1 MWMTFLA
8 LRNSIAILMAALGV
22 AILGFVALGRL
33 PIDLFPNINLPI
45 INIGTVYTGAGVLD
59 IEKTVTY
66 PIEKAVSA
74 VSDVKFVESK
84 SRQGLSTVRVWM
96 NWGADVNN
104 GQTEVIQRIQQ
115 ILNSLP
121 TGIKQPFIV
130 RFDLSNIPV
139 CLVTVAGGGLD
150 ERQLYDLAYNVI
162 EPQLERLGGV
172 ASASVDGGKV
182 RQITVNLNRDQLFA
196 KGLSVLDVVRAV
208 NDSNFL
214 LPAGDIKV
222 GRLDYNIYTNN
233 QFKIVQPMEDIVVR
247 KAGANAVP
255 IHVKDIGY
263 VVDSHETQT
272 AIVRNDGERGVFMRV
287 NKQPG
292 ANTINVV
299 DQVKELLPRVIGV
312 PPGVKVGIT
321 FDQSTYIRQAIQSLW
336 HEALMGSGLAF
347 LVILVFLR
355 SLTSTLIISIAIPL
369 SILLSFICMY
379 FLGQTLNVFTL
390 GGLAL
395 AVGRLVDDSIVEL
408 ENINRHLNI
417 PGTPRS
423 RAVLEAAREVAM
435 PIFAA
440 TITTI
445 IVFVPTVFLEG
456 QTKLLFIPLTFT
468 ISISLFASFLIS
480 RTVTPLL
487 ALKIL
492 QPEKP
497 IDPASRGIKN
507 RVFRLSQRFFEGME
521 EVYQRIIEWALEHRA
536 LVVGGVAVAF
546 VASLFLVTAPYF
558 GLKPLIG
565 TEFFP
570 GSDEAQFRVNIRA
583 PVGTRVEETE
593 RIVKGMESI
602 IRTNVRPEE
611 MKSIVSNVGIPQG
624 RSAVFTNNT
633 GPHSATVQVYLSTAD
648 KRKRSDR
655 EIVNALRPKFAGQFP
670 GTTYRFVP
678 GGVVSRVINF
688 GSETAIEVEILGY
701 DLATADALSREVARI
716 MQSTEGIADVNIS
729 RDANYPEFQ
738 VAVDREKAAALGLS
752 QRDVAQAALFSLNS
766 NASVNPSVF
775 TDPRT
780 GNQYNVVVQLD
791 EPYRRTSDDLGRLF
805 VTTPT
810 DRPVLLSS
818 IASITKSTGPV
829 EIERKYQQRLIRIA
843 ANAVGRDL
851 GSASEE
857 LESKFRQLPMP
868 AGFSIRLGG
877 QTEQQREA
885 FGSLYFTSILAIIL
899 VYMVL
904 ASQFKSLMDPFTIM
918 FSVPMGLIGVFW
930 ALYLTNTTLSTTSFM
945 GIIMMVGIV
954 VSNGVLLVEYINE
967 LRRHGMPLLEAV
979 PRAGRIRLRPILMTV
994 LTTVVGLLPMAL
1006 AFGVGTE
1013 ANQPLAIAVIGGLLV
1028 STFFT
1033 LVLIPTLYVV
1043 FEERFPRTMHALE
1056 PEPTVPAPEAQRGQ
1070 PEPHPQRP

>member
-1 MWMTFLA
+1 MTLLA
-8 LRNSIAILMAALGV
+8 LRNSIAILMASLGV
-22 AILGFVALGRL
+22 AILGLVALGRL
-33 PIDLFPNINLPI
+33 PVDLFPNINLPI
-45 INIGTVYTGAGVLD
+45 INVGTIYTGAGVLD

-84 SRQGLSTVRVWM
+84 SRQGLSTVRLWM

-130 RFDLSNIPV
+130 RYDLSNIPV
-139 CLVTVAGGGLD
+139 VLVTVSGGGLD
-150 ERQLYDLAYNVI
+150 ERQLYDLTYNAI

-172 ASASVDGGKV
+172 ASASIDGGKV
-182 RQITVNLNRDQLFA
+182 RQITVNLNRDQLYA
-196 KGLSVLDVVRAV
+196 KGVSIVDVVSAV
-208 NDSNFL
+208 NSANFL
-214 LPAGDIKV
+214 LPAGDMKA
-222 GRLDYNIYTNN
+222 GRLDYNLYTNN
-233 QFKIVQPMEDIVVR
+233 QFAIVPPMENIVVR
-247 KAGANAVP
+247 TVGPNGVP
-255 IHVKDIGY
+255 IHVKDLGY
-263 VVDSHETQT
+263 VADSHETQT
-272 AIVRNDGERGVFMRV
+272 SIVRIDDERGVFLSV

-292 ANTINVV
+292 ANTIAVV
-299 DQVKELLPRVIGV
+299 DQVKKLLPKLLGV

-321 FDQSTYIRQAIQSLW
+321 FDQSIYIRRAIESLWDEAIQ
-336 HEALMGSGLAF
+336 GSVLAF
-347 LVILVFLR
+347 VVILVFLR

-417 PGTPRS
+417 PGTPR
-423 RAVLEAAREVAM
+423 RTAVLDAAREVAM
-435 PIFAA
+435 PIFSA

-456 QTKLLFIPLTFT
+456 QIKLLFIPLTFT
-468 ISISLFASFLIS
+468 ISISLFASFLVS

-487 ALKIL
+487 ALKLIT
-492 QPEKP
+492 PEKP
-497 IDPASRGIKN
+497 VGPASRSL
-507 RVFRLSQRFFEGME
+507 RDRLFLGSRYFFTWIE
-521 EVYQRIIEWALEHRA
+521 ERYARSIEWALAHPR
-536 LVVGGVAVAF
+536 LVVGSTAGAF
-546 VASLFLVTAPYF
+546 VASLFLVSAPSL
-558 GLKPLIG
+558 GLGPLIG

-570 GSDEAQFRVNIRA
+570 ASDEAQFRINLKA

-593 RIVKGMESI
+593 RIVKAMESI
-602 IRTNVRPEE
+602 VKAELRAEE
-611 MKSIVSNVGIPQG
+611 LVSIVSNVGIPQG
-624 RSAVFTNNT
+624 PSAVFTSNT
-633 GPHSATVQVYLSTAD
+633 GPHSASVQVDLSTAD
-648 KRKRSDR
+648 ERKRSDR
-655 EIVNALRPKFAGQFP
+655 EIIAALRPRFAGKFP

-678 GGVVSRVINF
+678 GGLVARTINF
-688 GSETAIEVEILGY
+688 GSDTALEVEVLGY
-701 DLATADALSREVARI
+701 DLGAADALSRELARI
-716 MQSTEGIADVNIS
+716 MESTSGVTDVTIS
-729 RDANYPEFQ
+729 RDANYPQFEIT
-738 VAVDREKAAALGLS
+738 VDREKAAAAGLF
-752 QRDVAQAALFSLNS
+752 QRGIAEAVLFSLNS
-766 NASVNPSVF
+766 NASISPSIF

-791 EPYRRTSDDLGRLF
+791 EPYRRTPEDLGRIF
-805 VTTPT
+805 VTT
-810 DRPVLLSS
+810 DDGRPVLLST
-818 IASITKSTGPV
+818 IADIKQSAGPV
-829 EIERKYQQRLIRIA
+829 EIERKYQQRLVRIA

-851 GSASEE
+851 GSISEE
-857 LESKFRQLPMP
+857 LEAKFGRLPLP
-868 AGFSIRLGG
+868 AGFTVRLGG
-877 QTEQQREA
+877 QTEQQRESFA
-885 FGSLYFTSILAIIL
+885 SLSFTSLLAVLL

-904 ASQFKSLMDPFTIM
+904 ASQFRSLKDPFTIM

-967 LRRHGMPLLEAV
+967 RRRHGEPLRVAV

-1033 LVLIPTLYVV
+1033 LILIPTLYVML
-1043 FEERFPRTMHALE
+1043 EERFPRTIR
-1056 PEPTVPAPEAQRGQ
+1056 EA
-1070 PEPHPQRP
+1070 EETS

>member
-1 MWMTFLA
+1 MTLLA
-8 LRNSIAILMAALGV
+8 LRNSIAILMASLGV
-22 AILGFVALGRL
+22 AILGLVALGRL
-33 PIDLFPNINLPI
+33 PVDLFPNINLPI
-45 INIGTVYTGAGVLD
+45 INVGTIYTGAGVLD

-84 SRQGLSTVRVWM
+84 SRQGLSTVRLWM

-130 RFDLSNIPV
+130 RYDLSNIPV
-139 CLVTVAGGGLD
+139 VLVTVSGGGLD
-150 ERQLYDLAYNVI
+150 ERQLYDLTYNAI

-172 ASASVDGGKV
+172 ASASIDGGKV
-182 RQITVNLNRDQLFA
+182 RQITVNLNRDQLYA
-196 KGLSVLDVVRAV
+196 KGVSIVDVVSAV
-208 NDSNFL
+208 NSANFL
-214 LPAGDIKV
+214 LPAGDMKA
-222 GRLDYNIYTNN
+222 GRLDYNLYTNN
-233 QFKIVQPMEDIVVR
+233 QFAIVPPMENIVVR
-247 KAGANAVP
+247 TVGPNGVP
-255 IHVKDIGY
+255 IHVKDLGY
-263 VVDSHETQT
+263 VADSHETQT
-272 AIVRNDGERGVFMRV
+272 SIVRIDDERGVFLSV

-292 ANTINVV
+292 ANTIAVV
-299 DQVKELLPRVIGV
+299 DQVKKLLPKLLGV

-321 FDQSTYIRQAIQSLW
+321 FDQSIYIRRAIESLWDEAIQ
-336 HEALMGSGLAF
+336 GSVLAF
-347 LVILVFLR
+347 VVILVFLR

-417 PGTPRS
+417 PGTPR
-423 RAVLEAAREVAM
+423 RTAVLDAAREVAM
-435 PIFAA
+435 PIFSA

-456 QTKLLFIPLTFT
+456 QIKLLFIPLTFT
-468 ISISLFASFLIS
+468 ISISLFASFLVS

-487 ALKIL
+487 ALKLIT
-492 QPEKP
+492 PEKP
-497 IDPASRGIKN
+497 VGPASRSL
-507 RVFRLSQRFFEGME
+507 RDRLFLGSRYFFTWIE
-521 EVYQRIIEWALEHRA
+521 ERYARSIEWALAHPR
-536 LVVGGVAVAF
+536 LVVGSTAGAF
-546 VASLFLVTAPYF
+546 VASLLLVSAPSL
-558 GLKPLIG
+558 GLGPLIG

-570 GSDEAQFRVNIRA
+570 ASDEAQFRINLRA

-593 RIVKGMESI
+593 RIVKAMESI
-602 IRTNVRPEE
+602 VKAELRAEE
-611 MKSIVSNVGIPQG
+611 LVSIVSNVGIPQG
-624 RSAVFTNNT
+624 PSAVFTSNT
-633 GPHSATVQVYLSTAD
+633 GPHSASVQVDLSTAD
-648 KRKRSDR
+648 ERKRSDR
-655 EIVNALRPKFAGQFP
+655 EIIAALRPRFAGKFP

-678 GGVVSRVINF
+678 GGLVARTINF
-688 GSETAIEVEILGY
+688 GSDTALEVEVLGY
-701 DLATADALSREVARI
+701 DLGAADALSRELARI
-716 MQSTEGIADVNIS
+716 MASTSGVTDVTIS
-729 RDANYPEFQ
+729 RDANYPQFEIT
-738 VAVDREKAAALGLS
+738 VDREKAAAAGLF
-752 QRDVAQAALFSLNS
+752 QRGIAEAVLFSLNS
-766 NASVNPSVF
+766 NASISPSIF

-791 EPYRRTSDDLGRLF
+791 EPYRRTPEDLGRIF
-805 VTTPT
+805 VTT
-810 DRPVLLSS
+810 DDGRPVLLST
-818 IASITKSTGPV
+818 IADIKQSAGPV
-829 EIERKYQQRLIRIA
+829 EIERKYQQRLVRIA

-851 GSASEE
+851 GSISEE
-857 LESKFRQLPMP
+857 LEAKFGRLPLP
-868 AGFSIRLGG
+868 AGFTVRLGG
-877 QTEQQREA
+877 QTEQQRESFA
-885 FGSLYFTSILAIIL
+885 SLSFTSLLAVLL

-904 ASQFKSLMDPFTIM
+904 ASQFRSLKDPFTIM

-967 LRRHGMPLLEAV
+967 RRRHGEPLRVAV

-1033 LVLIPTLYVV
+1033 LILIPTLYVML
-1043 FEERFPRTMHALE
+1043 EERFPRTIR
-1056 PEPTVPAPEAQRGQ
+1056 EA
-1070 PEPHPQRP
+1070 EETS

>member
-1 MWMTFLA
+1 MWLTFLA
-8 LRNSIAILMAALGV
+8 LRNAIAILMASLAV

-59 IEKTVTY
+59 VEKTVTY

-115 ILNSLP
+115 ILNTLP
-121 TGIKQPFIV
+121 SGIKQPFV
-130 RFDLSNIPV
+130 LRFDLSNIPV
-139 CLVTVAGGGLD
+139 CLVTVSGGGLD
-150 ERQLYDLAYNVI
+150 ERQLYDLAYNTI

-182 RQITVNLNRDQLFA
+182 RQITVNLNRDRLYA

-214 LPAGDIKV
+214 LPAGDIKI
-222 GRLDYNIYTNN
+222 GRIDYNIYTNN
-233 QFKIVQPMEDIVVR
+233 QFKIVAPMEDIVVR
-247 KAGANAVP
+247 KTGTIDVP
-255 IHVKDIGY
+255 IRIKDIGA
-263 VVDSHETQT
+263 VDDSHETQT
-272 AIVRNDGERGVFMRV
+272 SVVRVNGERAVFLRV

-292 ANTINVV
+292 ANTVSVV
-299 DQVKELLPRVIGV
+299 DSVRELMGKITGV
-312 PPGVKVGIT
+312 PPGVKLDIT
-321 FDQSTYIRQAIQSLW
+321 FDQSLYIRQAIKSLW
-336 HEALMGSGLAF
+336 HEAIQGSVLAF

-369 SILLSFICMY
+369 SILLSFIAMY
-379 FLGQTLNVFTL
+379 VLGQTLNVFTL

-408 ENINRHLNI
+408 ENINRHLNL
-417 PGTPRS
+417 PGVPRR
-423 RAVLEAAREVAM
+423 RAVLDAAREVAM
-435 PIFAA
+435 PIFVA

-445 IVFVPTVFLEG
+445 VVFVPTVFLEG

-468 ISISLFASFLIS
+468 ISVSLFASFLVS

-487 ALKIL
+487 ALKVIK
-492 QPEKP
+492 PERTIAP
-497 IDPASRGIKN
+497 DSRALRD
-507 RVFRLSQRFFEGME
+507 RVFRSSQRFFDGME
-521 EVYQRIIEWALEHRA
+521 ELYGRVLEWALVNRRV
-536 LVVGGVAVAF
+536 VVGGTAAAF
-546 VASLFLVTAPYF
+546 VASLFLITAPYF

-570 GSDEAQFRVNIRA
+570 ASDEAQFRINVKA

-593 RIVKGMESI
+593 RIARAMENIVKANALPGE
-602 IRTNVRPEE
+602 VQA
-611 MKSIVSNVGIPQG
+611 IVANVGIPQG
-624 RSAVFTNNT
+624 RSAIFTQNT
-633 GPHSATVQVYLSTAD
+633 GPHAGTIQVYLTPAD
-648 KRKRSDR
+648 QRKRSDR
-655 EIVNALRPKFAGQFP
+655 DIINALRPKFAGQFP
-670 GTTYRFVP
+670 GARYQFVP
-678 GGVVSRVINF
+678 GGIVSRVINF
-688 GSETAIEVEILGY
+688 GSETAMQAEVLGY
-701 DLATADALSREVARI
+701 DLPTGDALAREVARI
-716 MQSTEGIADVNIS
+716 VQGVPGTADVNVS
-729 RDANYPEFQ
+729 RDADYPQFE
-738 VAVDREKAAALGLS
+738 VTVDREKAATLGLS
-752 QRDVAQAALFSLNS
+752 QREVAQAALFSLNS
-766 NASVNPSVF
+766 NASVNPSIF

-780 GNQYNVVVQLD
+780 GNQYNVVVQL
-791 EPYRRTSDDLGRLF
+791 EESYRQTPEDLGRIFLT
-805 VTTPT
+805 VKE
-810 DRPVLLSS
+810 RPILLST
-818 IASITKSTGPV
+818 IAEIKQSTGPV
-829 EIERKYQQRLIRIA
+829 EVERKYQQRLVRVT

-851 GSASEE
+851 GSLSEE
-857 LESKFRQLPMP
+857 LDDKFHQLPMP
-868 AGFSIRLGG
+868 AGFTVRLGG

-885 FGSLYFTSILAIIL
+885 FGSLYFTSFLALIL

-904 ASQFKSLMDPFTIM
+904 ASQFKSLMDPFVIM

-930 ALYLTNTTLSTTSFM
+930 GLYLTNTTLSTTSFM
-945 GIIMMVGIV
+945 GIIMTVGIV
-954 VSNGVLLVEYINE
+954 VSNGVLLVEYTND
-967 LRRHGMPLLEAV
+967 LRRHGVPLREAV
-979 PRAGRIRLRPILMTV
+979 PRAGRIRLRPILMTT

-1033 LVLIPTLYVV
+1033 LVLIPTLYTI
-1043 FEERFPRTMHALE
+1043 FEERFPRALAE
-1056 PEPTVPAPEAQRGQ
+1056 PEASAGR
-1070 PEPHPQRP
+1070 

>member
-8 LRNSIAILMAALGV
+8 LRNAIAVLMASLGI

-84 SRQGLSTVRVWM
+84 SRQGLSTVRLWM

-139 CLVTVAGGGLD
+139 ALVTVSGGGLD
-150 ERQLYDLAYNVI
+150 ERQLYDLAYNTI

-182 RQITVNLNRDQLFA
+182 RQITVNLNRDQLYA
-196 KGLSVLDVVRAV
+196 KRLSVLDVVRAV
-208 NDSNFL
+208 NESNFL

-233 QFKIVQPMEDIVVR
+233 QFKIVQPMEDIVVQR
-247 KAGANAVP
+247 AGVNGTP
-255 IHVKDIGY
+255 IHVKDLGY
-263 VVDSHETQT
+263 IVDSAETQT
-272 AIVRNDGERGVFMRV
+272 AVVRIDGSRGVFMRV

-292 ANTINVV
+292 ANTITVV
-299 DQVKELLPRVIGV
+299 DQVRELLPKVLGV

-321 FDQSTYIRQAIQSLW
+321 LDQSVYIRQAIESLW
-336 HEALMGSGLAF
+336 HEAIQGSVLAF
-347 LVILVFLR
+347 IVILIFLR

-408 ENINRHLNI
+408 ENINRHLNL
-417 PGTPRS
+417 PGTPR
-423 RAVLEAAREVAM
+423 RKAVLDAAREVAM
-435 PIFAA
+435 PIFSA

-456 QTKLLFIPLTFT
+456 QIKLLFIPLTFT

-487 ALKIL
+487 ALRVL

-497 IDPASRGIKN
+497 IDPASRRLKD
-507 RVFRLSQRFFEGME
+507 RVFRFSIRFFDGME
-521 EVYQRIIEWALEHRA
+521 SLYQRLIEWALGHRG
-536 LVVGGVAVAF
+536 LVVASVFVAF
-546 VASLFLVTAPYF
+546 AGSLFLVLAPSV
-558 GLKPLIG
+558 GLRPLIG

-570 GSDEAQFRVNIRA
+570 PSDEAQFRVNIKA
-583 PVGTRVEETE
+583 PIGTRIEETE
-593 RIVKGMESI
+593 RIVKGMESV
-602 IRTNVRPEE
+602 VRATLKPEE
-611 MKSIVSNVGIPQG
+611 LKSIVSNIGIPQG

-633 GPHSATVQVYLSTAD
+633 GPHSATIQVYLESAD
-648 KRKRSDR
+648 KRERSDR
-655 EIVNALRPKFAGQFP
+655 EIVNDLRPRFAGQFP
-670 GTTYRFVP
+670 GTRYQFIA
-678 GGVVSRVINF
+678 GGLVSRIINF
-688 GSETAIEVEILGY
+688 GSETALEVEMLGY
-701 DLATADALSREVARI
+701 DLPTAEALAREVARI
-716 MQSTEGIADVNIS
+716 MQSTDGVADVTIS
-729 RDANYPEFQ
+729 RDANYPQFDLTI
-738 VAVDREKAAALGLS
+738 DREKAAVAGIS
-752 QRDVAQAALFSLNS
+752 QRDLAQAALFSLNS
-766 NASVNPSVF
+766 NASVNPSIF

-780 GNQYNVVVQLD
+780 GNQYNLVVQLD
-791 EPYRRTSDDLGRLF
+791 EPYRQTADDLARLF
-805 VTTPT
+805 VTVN
-810 DRPVLLSS
+810 DRPVLLSTV
-818 IASITKSTGPV
+818 AQITQSTGPV
-829 EIERKYQQRLIRIA
+829 EIERKYQQRLVRIA

-851 GSASEE
+851 GSLSEE
-857 LESKFRQLPMP
+857 LEAKFHQLPMP
-868 AGFSIRLGG
+868 AGFSVRLGG
-877 QTEQQREA
+877 QTQQQRES
-885 FGSLYFTSILAIIL
+885 FSSLYFTSILAVIL

-904 ASQFKSLMDPFTIM
+904 ASQFKSLKDPFTIM

-967 LRRHGMPLLEAV
+967 RRRHGEPLLVAV

-1033 LVLIPTLYVV
+1033 LILIPTLYVT
-1043 FEERFPRTMHALE
+1043 FEEWFPRKVGAADE
-1056 PEPTVPAPEAQRGQ
+1056 QA
-1070 PEPHPQRP
+1070 

>member
-8 LRNSIAILMAALGV
+8 LRNAIAVLMASLGIT
-22 AILGFVALGRL
+22 ILGFVALARL

-84 SRQGLSTVRVWM
+84 SRQGLSTVRLWM

-139 CLVTVAGGGLD
+139 ALVTVAGGGLD
-150 ERQLYDLAYNVI
+150 ERQLYDLAYNTI

-182 RQITVNLNRDQLFA
+182 RQITVNLNRDQLYA
-196 KGLSVLDVVRAV
+196 KRLSVLDVVRAV
-208 NDSNFL
+208 NESNFL

-233 QFKIVQPMEDIVVR
+233 QFKILEPMGDIVVQR
-247 KAGANAVP
+247 AGANGTP
-255 IHVKDIGY
+255 IHIKDLGY
-263 VVDSHETQT
+263 VVDSAETQT
-272 AIVRNDGERGVFMRV
+272 AVVRIDGSRGVFMRV

-292 ANTINVV
+292 ANTIAVV
-299 DQVKELLPRVIGV
+299 DQVRELLPKVTGV
-312 PPGVKVGIT
+312 PPGINVGIT
-321 FDQSTYIRQAIQSLW
+321 FDQSVYIRQAIESLW
-336 HEALMGSGLAF
+336 HEAIQGSALAF
-347 LVILVFLR
+347 IVILVFLR

-408 ENINRHLNI
+408 ENINRHLNL
-417 PGTPRS
+417 PGTPR
-423 RAVLEAAREVAM
+423 RKAVLDAAREVAM
-435 PIFAA
+435 PIFSA

-456 QTKLLFIPLTFT
+456 QIKLLFIPLTFT

-487 ALKIL
+487 ALRVL

-497 IDPASRGIKN
+497 IDPGSRRLKD
-507 RVFRLSQRFFEGME
+507 RVFRFSIRFFERME
-521 EVYQRIIEWALEHRA
+521 SLYQRLIEWALGHRG
-536 LVVGGVAVAF
+536 LVVGSVVVTFAG
-546 VASLFLVTAPYF
+546 SLFLVVAPSF
-558 GLKPLIG
+558 GLRPLIG

-570 GSDEAQFRVNIRA
+570 ASDEAQFRINIKA
-583 PVGTRVEETE
+583 PIGTRIEETE

-602 IRTNVRPEE
+602 LRASLKPEE
-611 MKSIVSNVGIPQG
+611 LTSVVSNIGIPQG

-633 GPHSATVQVYLSTAD
+633 GPHSATIQVYLASAD
-648 KRKRSDR
+648 MRKRSDR
-655 EIVNALRPKFAGQFP
+655 QIVDALRPRFAGQFP
-670 GTTYRFVP
+670 GTRYQFIA
-678 GGVVSRVINF
+678 GGLVSRIINF
-688 GSETAIEVEILGY
+688 GSETAIAVELLGY
-701 DLATADALSREVARI
+701 DLPTAEALAREVARI
-716 MQSTEGIADVNIS
+716 MEGTAGVADVNIA
-729 RDANYPEFQ
+729 RDANYPQFDLTI
-738 VAVDREKAAALGLS
+738 DREKAAVAGIS
-752 QRDVAQAALFSLNS
+752 QRDLAQAALFSLNS
-766 NASVNPSVF
+766 NASVNPSIF

-780 GNQYNVVVQLD
+780 GNQYNLVVQLD
-791 EPYRRTSDDLGRLF
+791 EPYRQTADDLARLF
-805 VTTPT
+805 VTVN
-810 DRPVLLSS
+810 DRPVLLSTV
-818 IASITKSTGPV
+818 ARITQSTGPV
-829 EIERKYQQRLIRIA
+829 EIERKYQQRLVRVA

-851 GSASEE
+851 GSLSEE
-857 LESKFRQLPMP
+857 LEAKFRQLPMP
-868 AGFSIRLGG
+868 AGFSVRMGG
-877 QTEQQREA
+877 QTEQQRES
-885 FGSLYFTSILAIIL
+885 FSSLYFTAILAVIL

-904 ASQFKSLMDPFTIM
+904 ASQFKSLKDPFTIM

-930 ALYLTNTTLSTTSFM
+930 ALYLTHTTLSTTSFM

-967 LRRHGMPLLEAV
+967 RRRHGEPLLVAV

-1033 LVLIPTLYVV
+1033 LILIPTLYVT
-1043 FEERFPRTMHALE
+1043 FEEWFPRTLGGADE
-1056 PEPTVPAPEAQRGQ
+1056 QR
-1070 PEPHPQRP
+1070 

>member
-1 MWMTFLA
+1 MRATRRSCSSATRASAASGRSPRASARARSWRSPRGSPGTSSSSSRVRSWFARGRGSTRRRRSSMWMTLLA
-8 LRNSIAILMAALGV
+8 LRNSIAVLMAALAV

-84 SRQGLSTVRVWM
+84 SRQGLSTVRLWM

-115 ILNSLP
+115 ILSSLP
-121 TGIKQPFIV
+121 SGIRQPFV
-130 RFDLSNIPV
+130 LRFDLSNIPV
-139 CLVTVAGGGLD
+139 CLVTASGGGLD
-150 ERQLYDLAYNVI
+150 EKQLYDLAYNTI

-233 QFKIVQPMEDIVVR
+233 HFRLVRPMEDIVVR
-247 KAGANAVP
+247 KTGAGGVP
-255 IHVKDIGY
+255 IHVKDLGY

-272 AIVRNDGERGVFMRV
+272 AIVRIDGTRGVFMRV

-292 ANTINVV
+292 ANTVAVV
-299 DQVKELLPRVIGV
+299 DQVRALIPQVIGV
-312 PPGVKVGIT
+312 PPGVNVGIT
-321 FDQSTYIRQAIQSLW
+321 FDQSTYIRQAIESLW
-336 HEALMGSGLAF
+336 HEALQGSALAF
-347 LVILVFLR
+347 LVILIFLR

-369 SILLSFICMY
+369 SILLSFIVMY

-408 ENINRHLNI
+408 ENINRHLAM
-417 PGTPRS
+417 PGTERR
-423 RAVLEAAREVAM
+423 RAVLDAAREVAM
-435 PIFAA
+435 PIFSA

-445 IVFVPTVFLEG
+445 IV
-456 QTKLLFIPLTFT
+456 
-468 ISISLFASFLIS
+468 
-480 RTVTPLL
+480 L
-487 ALKIL
+487 A
-492 QPEKP
+492 P
-497 IDPASRGIKN
+497 
-507 RVFRLSQRFFEGME
+507 
-521 EVYQRIIEWALEHRA
+521 H
-536 LVVGGVAVAF
+536 
-546 VASLFLVTAPYF
+546 F
-558 GLKPLIG
+558 GFKPLIG
-565 TEFFP
+565 TECFP
-570 GSDEAQFRVNIRA
+570 PSDEAQFRINVKA
-583 PVGTRVEETE
+583 PIGTRIEETE

-602 IRTNVRPEE
+602 VRATVRPEE
-611 MKSIVSNVGIPQG
+611 LKTIVANVGIPQG
-624 RSAVFTNNT
+624 RSAVFTSNT
-633 GPHSATVQVYLSTAD
+633 GPHSATVQVYLTTAD
-648 KRKRSDR
+648 KRARNDR
-655 EIVNALRPKFAGQFP
+655 EIVNAIRPKFTGQFP
-670 GTTYRFVP
+670 GTRYQFVS
-678 GGVVSRVINF
+678 GGLVSRVINF
-688 GSETAIEVEILGY
+688 GSETAIAVEILGY
-701 DLATADALSREVARI
+701 DLATAEALSREVARI
-716 MQSTEGIADVNIS
+716 MQATEGLADVTVG
-729 RDANYPEFQ
+729 RDASYPQFE
-738 VAVDREKAAALGLS
+738 VKVDREKAASVGLT
-752 QRDVAQAALFSLNS
+752 QRDIAQAALFSLNS
-766 NASVNPSVF
+766 NASVNPSIF

-780 GNQYNVVVQLD
+780 GNQYNLVVQLD
-791 EPYRRTSDDLGRLF
+791 EPYRQTPDDLHRLF
-805 VTTPT
+805 VTAN
-810 DRPVLLSS
+810 DRPVLLST
-818 IASITKSTGPV
+818 IAAITQSTGPV
-829 EIERKYQQRLIRIA
+829 DIDRKYQPRLVRVA

-851 GSASEE
+851 GSVSEE
-857 LESKFRQLPMP
+857 LEGKFRQLPLP
-868 AGFSIRLGG
+868 AGSTLLQGG

-885 FGSLYFTSILAIIL
+885 FGSLAFTSLLAVIL

-904 ASQFKSLMDPFTIM
+904 ASQFKSLKDPFTIM

-930 ALYLTNTTLSTTSFM
+930 ALYLTDTTLSATSFM

-967 LRRHGMPLLEAV
+967 LRRHGMPLAEAV
-979 PRAGRIRLRPILMTV
+979 PRAGRVRLRPILMTV
-994 LTTVVGLLPMAL
+994 FATVVGLLPMAF

-1033 LVLIPTLYVV
+1033 LVLIPTLYVI
-1043 FEERFPRTMHALE
+1043 FEERFPRATGDDA
-1056 PEPTVPAPEAQRGQ
+1056 R
-1070 PEPHPQRP
+1070 RP